1 MTMKRKQII
10 SNIILAVVLLVLG
23 CMVCFPF
30 FWMILSSFKTN
41 LEIGQS
47 VPTFLPQKPTTD
59 NYSNLFENM
68 QFGLYLKNTLLITA
82 YSFVGVL
89 FNAMAGYG
97 FAKFNFKGKN
107 VFFVLVLC
115 TLMIPSQVTMIPI
128 YVIMNQLKL
137 INTFT
142 GIVLPTLV
150 SGFNI
155 FLFRQFISTISDD
168 FLEAAEIDGAGQA
181 YIFSKI
187 IMPLTKPILSL
198 QIILTFISGW
208 NSFLWPLIMSNDD
221 SHYTLSVGLALMQNA
236 NSLDFGLLMAG
247 ATIMIIP
254 VLIIYA
260 IFQKQIIKGISLSS
274 YK

>member
-1 MTMKRKQII
+1 MKRKQKI
-10 SNIILAVVLLVLG
+10 NNFVLTVILLLLG
-23 CMVCFPF
+23 CMICFPF

-47 VPTFLPQKPTTD
+47 VPTLLPKKPTTD
-59 NYSNLFENM
+59 NYSNLFQNM
-68 QFGLYLKNTLLITA
+68 RFGIYLRNTLLITA

-97 FAKFNFKGKN
+97 FAKFQFKGKN
-107 VFFVLVLC
+107 FFFVLVLC
-115 TLMIPSQVTMIPI
+115 TLMIPSQVTMIPL
-128 YVIMNQLKL
+128 YVIMNQLK
-137 INTFT
+137 ITDTFT

-168 FLEAAEIDGAGQA
+168 FIEAAKIDGAGQS
-181 YIFSKI
+181 YIFVKI

-221 SHYTLSVGLALMQNA
+221 RHYTLSVGLALLQNA

-247 ATIMIIP
+247 ATVMIIP

>member
-1 MTMKRKQII
+1 MKKKRMI
-10 SNIILAVVLLVLG
+10 NNGVLAVILMILG

-47 VPTFLPQKPTTD
+47 IPTFLPQKPTTD
-59 NYSNLFENM
+59 NYSNLFEDM
-68 QFGLYLKNTLLITA
+68 QFGIYLRNTLIITA

-89 FNAMAGYG
+89 LNAMAGYG
-97 FAKFNFKGKN
+97 FAKFDFKGKN
-107 VFFVLVLC
+107 FFFVLVLC

-128 YVIMNQLKL
+128 YVIMNQVKL
-137 INTFT
+137 TDTFT

-168 FLEAAEIDGAGQA
+168 FLEAAKIDGAGQG
-181 YIFSKI
+181 YIFAKI

-221 SHYTLSVGLALMQNA
+221 THYTLSVGLALMQNMY
-236 NSLDFGLLMAG
+236 SQDFGLLMAG
-247 ATIMIIP
+247 TTIMIIP
-254 VLIIYA
+254 VLVVYI
-260 IFQKQIIKGISLSS
+260 IFQKQIIKGISLSN

>member
-1 MTMKRKQII
+1 MKKKRMI
-10 SNIILAVVLLVLG
+10 NNGVLAVILMILG

-47 VPTFLPQKPTTD
+47 IPTFLPQKPTTD
-59 NYSNLFENM
+59 NYSNLFEDM
-68 QFGLYLKNTLLITA
+68 QFGIYLRNTLIITA

-89 FNAMAGYG
+89 LNAMAGYG
-97 FAKFNFKGKN
+97 FAKFDFKGKN
-107 VFFVLVLC
+107 FFFVLVLC

-128 YVIMNQLKL
+128 YVIMNQVKL
-137 INTFT
+137 TDTFT

-168 FLEAAEIDGAGQA
+168 FLEAAKIDGAGQG
-181 YIFSKI
+181 YIFAKI

-221 SHYTLSVGLALMQNA
+221 THYTLSVGLALMQNMY
-236 NSLDFGLLMAG
+236 SQDFGLLMAG

-254 VLIIYA
+254 VLVVYI
-260 IFQKQIIKGISLSS
+260 IFQKQIIKGISLSN

>member
-1 MTMKRKQII
+1 MKRKQMIH
-10 SNIILAVVLLVLG
+10 NGILAIILLVLG

-59 NYSNLFENM
+59 NYSNLFRDM
-68 QFGLYLKNTLLITA
+68 QFGLYLRNTLIITA

-107 VFFVLVLC
+107 FFFVLVLC

-142 GIVLPTLV
+142 GIVLPTLI

-168 FLEAAEIDGAGQA
+168 FLEAAKIDGAGQS

-221 SHYTLSVGLALMQNA
+221 SHYTLSVGLALLQNA

>member
-1 MTMKRKQII
+1 MI
-10 SNIILAVVLLVLG
+10 NNGVLAVILMILG

-47 VPTFLPQKPTTD
+47 IPTFLPQKPTTD
-59 NYSNLFENM
+59 NYSNLFEDM
-68 QFGLYLKNTLLITA
+68 QFGIYLRNTLIITA

-89 FNAMAGYG
+89 LNAMAGYG
-97 FAKFNFKGKN
+97 FAKFDFKGKN
-107 VFFVLVLC
+107 FFFVLVLC

-128 YVIMNQLKL
+128 YVIMNQVKL
-137 INTFT
+137 TDTFT

-168 FLEAAEIDGAGQA
+168 FLEAAKIDGAGQG
-181 YIFSKI
+181 YIFAKI

-221 SHYTLSVGLALMQNA
+221 THYTLSVGLALMQNMY
-236 NSLDFGLLMAG
+236 SQDFGLLMAG

-254 VLIIYA
+254 VLVVYI
-260 IFQKQIIKGISLSS
+260 IFQKQIIKGISLSN

>member
-1 MTMKRKQII
+1 MKKKRMI
-10 SNIILAVVLLVLG
+10 SNGVLAVLLLILG

-47 VPTFLPQKPTTD
+47 IPTFLPQKPTTD
-59 NYSNLFENM
+59 NYSNLFEDM
-68 QFGLYLKNTLLITA
+68 QFGFYLRNTLIITA

-89 FNAMAGYG
+89 LNAMAGYG
-97 FAKFNFKGKN
+97 FAKFNFKGKSF
-107 VFFVLVLC
+107 FFVLVLC

-128 YVIMNQLKL
+128 YVIMNQVKL
-137 INTFT
+137 TDTFT

-168 FLEAAEIDGAGQA
+168 FLEAAKIDGAGQG
-181 YIFSKI
+181 YIFAKI

-221 SHYTLSVGLALMQNA
+221 SHYTLSVGLALMQNMY
-236 NSLDFGLLMAG
+236 SQDFGLLMAG

-254 VLIIYA
+254 VLIVYI
-260 IFQKQIIKGISLSS
+260 IFQKQIIKGISLSN

>member
-1 MTMKRKQII
+1 MKKKRMI
-10 SNIILAVVLLVLG
+10 NNGVLAVILMILG

-47 VPTFLPQKPTTD
+47 IPTFLPQKPTTD
-59 NYSNLFENM
+59 NYSNLFEDM
-68 QFGLYLKNTLLITA
+68 QFGIYLRNTLVITA

-97 FAKFNFKGKN
+97 FAKFDFKGKN
-107 VFFVLVLC
+107 FFFVLVLC

-128 YVIMNQLKL
+128 YVIMNQVRLTD
-137 INTFT
+137 TFT

-168 FLEAAEIDGAGQA
+168 FLEAAKIDGAGQG
-181 YIFSKI
+181 YIFAKI

-221 SHYTLSVGLALMQNA
+221 THYTLSVGLALMQNMY
-236 NSLDFGLLMAG
+236 SQDFGLLMAG

-254 VLIIYA
+254 VLVVYI
-260 IFQKQIIKGISLSS
+260 IFQKQIIKGISLSN

>member
-1 MTMKRKQII
+1 MKKKRMI
-10 SNIILAVVLLVLG
+10 SNGVLAVLLLILG

-47 VPTFLPQKPTTD
+47 IPTFLPQKPTTD
-59 NYSNLFENM
+59 NYSNLFEDM
-68 QFGLYLKNTLLITA
+68 QFGIYLRNTLIVTA

-89 FNAMAGYG
+89 LNAMAGYG

-107 VFFVLVLC
+107 FFFVLVLC

-128 YVIMNQLKL
+128 YVIMNQVKL
-137 INTFT
+137 TDTFT

-168 FLEAAEIDGAGQA
+168 FLEAAKIDGAGQG
-181 YIFSKI
+181 YIFANI

-221 SHYTLSVGLALMQNA
+221 SHYTLSVGLALMQNMY
-236 NSLDFGLLMAG
+236 SQDFGLLMAG

-254 VLIIYA
+254 VLIVYI

>member
-1 MTMKRKQII
+1 MKKKRMI
-10 SNIILAVVLLVLG
+10 NNGVLAVILMILG

-47 VPTFLPQKPTTD
+47 IPTFLPQKPTTD
-59 NYSNLFENM
+59 NYSNLFEDM
-68 QFGLYLKNTLLITA
+68 QFGIYLRNTLIITA

-89 FNAMAGYG
+89 LNAMAGYG
-97 FAKFNFKGKN
+97 FAKFDFKGKN
-107 VFFVLVLC
+107 FFFVLVLC

-128 YVIMNQLKL
+128 YVIMNQVKL
-137 INTFT
+137 TDTFT

-168 FLEAAEIDGAGQA
+168 FLEAAKIDGAGQG
-181 YIFSKI
+181 YIFAKI

-198 QIILTFISGW
+198 QIISTFISGW

-221 SHYTLSVGLALMQNA
+221 THYTLSVGLALMQNMY
-236 NSLDFGLLMAG
+236 SQDFGLLMAG

-254 VLIIYA
+254 VLVVYI
-260 IFQKQIIKGISLSS
+260 IFQKQIIKGISLSN

>member
-1 MTMKRKQII
+1 MKKKRMI
-10 SNIILAVVLLVLG
+10 NNGVLAVILMILG

-47 VPTFLPQKPTTD
+47 IPTFLPQKPTTD
-59 NYSNLFENM
+59 NYSNLFEDM
-68 QFGLYLKNTLLITA
+68 QFGIYLRNTLIITA

-97 FAKFNFKGKN
+97 FAKFDFKGKN
-107 VFFVLVLC
+107 FFFVLVLC

-128 YVIMNQLKL
+128 YVIMNQVKL
-137 INTFT
+137 TDTFT

-168 FLEAAEIDGAGQA
+168 FLEAAKIDGAGQG
-181 YIFSKI
+181 YIFAKI

-221 SHYTLSVGLALMQNA
+221 THYTLSVGLALMQNMY
-236 NSLDFGLLMAG
+236 SQDFGLLMAG

-254 VLIIYA
+254 VLVVYI
-260 IFQKQIIKGISLSS
+260 IFQKQIIKGISLSN